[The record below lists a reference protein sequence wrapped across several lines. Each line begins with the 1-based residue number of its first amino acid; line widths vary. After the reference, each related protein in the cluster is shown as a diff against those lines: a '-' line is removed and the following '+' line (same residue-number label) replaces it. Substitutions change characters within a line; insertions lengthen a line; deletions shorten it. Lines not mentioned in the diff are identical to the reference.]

1 MSRIYDALKRLQI
14 EVFEEA
20 EAPSSPASPAA
31 TVDVATLAVDS
42 ATNQAVDPSLLEA
55 IGVIPKPEFFEFPL
69 MGTPGDFQ
77 PPIEEFRQL
86 RTRLNHMKRTKK
98 LKTLAVTSP
107 GPGEGKSFTS
117 SNLAFVQ
124 SQLDRNPTLLADFDL
139 RKPVLHR
146 AFGIDR
152 GPGITEFLQG
162 QADLHDVVRRVE
174 GTEFYFLPAGGE
186 VDNPL
191 ELLNR
196 PAFNRLMQSLPD
208 IFEWVILD
216 TPPLLVAA
224 DANLLSTACD
234 GALLVV
240 RLEQTSIDSL
250 QTALKE
256 TLQRNIVG
264 VVANYAEA
272 SDLQRIYGSYKYN
285 YSSLKLN
292 GEN

>member
-14 EVFEEA
+14 EVFEET
-20 EAPSSPASPAA
+20 EALSNPAPPSAA
-31 TVDVATLAVDS
+31 VDVATPVGEGAG
-42 ATNQAVDPSLLEA
+42 QAVDPSLLEA
-55 IGVIPKPEFFEFPL
+55 ISVIPKPEFFEFPL

-86 RTRLNHMKRTKK
+86 RTRLNHMRRTKK

-139 RKPVLHR
+139 RKPVLHK

-174 GTEFYFLPAGGE
+174 GTELYFLPAGSE